1 VSPLDEPRLT
11 EATEA
16 GYCAISGEHDDDTP
30 LTLDPVTVY
39 GLAASRTD
47 AERARLASLRP
58 VVRGIR
64 SSVSRPATLD
74 PDRSLG
80 HATVERESVED
91 MALTGTGAWRS
102 CVGVD

>member
-1 VSPLDEPRLT
+1 VSPFDEPRLT

-16 GYCAISGEHDDDTP
+16 GYCAISGEHDDHGP

-58 VVRGIR
+58 VVCGIR
-64 SSVSRPATLD
+64 SSVSRPASLD
-74 PDRSLG
+74 PDQSLG
-80 HATVERESVED
+80 LVGAKRESVED
-91 MALTGTGAWRS
+91 MALAETA
-102 CVGVD
+102 

>member
-1 VSPLDEPRLT
+1 MSALDEPRLT
-11 EATEA
+11 EATVA
-16 GYCAISGEHDDDTP
+16 GYCAISGEHDDDAP

-74 PDRSLG
+74 PGRSLG
-80 HATVERESVED
+80 HATVERET
-91 MALTGTGAWRS
+91 A
-102 CVGVD
+102 

>member
-1 VSPLDEPRLT
+1 MSALDEPRLT
-11 EATEA
+11 EATVA
-16 GYCAISGEHDDDTP
+16 GYCAISGEHDDDAP

-64 SSVSRPATLD
+64 SSVSRPASLD

-80 HATVERESVED
+80 LVSAKR
-91 MALTGTGAWRS
+91 
-102 CVGVD
+102 